1 MKPADADSVER
12 VKRRTNERGRAMDIL
27 MEAQQHWMNMDRFR
41 RQRKRNKDYCFGKQ
55 WDDVIVVDGRRITE
69 EQYIKEQGQVPLK
82 NNLIRRLV
90 KNVLGEYYKQNTEP
104 TCFARDRNEQVYA
117 ECDTELLVVV

>member
-1 MKPADADSVER
+1 MAKQEKIRRLSRVKPADADSVER

-90 KNVLGEYYKQNTEP
+90 RNVTVTYRIQQIEP
-104 TCFARDRNEQVYA
+104 VCGARDRKE
-117 ECDTELLVVV
+117 